1 MLPASYFDGRSARVH
16 VVDLSID
23 GDELIIKGADIE
35 RRIPFVDVNV
45 DERLGHAPRRL
56 RLTDGTFCEVRDL
69 QGLDLLLSSTAHRD
83 GYVDRM
89 QRRLPLVGIALAACV
104 LLIWIGYKVV
114 LPRAAELGA
123 RRLSPAVGKLL
134 SIQTLQT
141 LDGTILQPSE
151 LSPERQGALTSELHN
166 LILPGG
172 GHPAATLLFRKSQQL
187 GANAFTLPDG
197 TIVLL
202 DGLVSSIGDDQHVL
216 AVLAHELGHA
226 QGRHG
231 LQLLLR
237 TSAVGAFWSFYV
249 GDISQLLAAAP
260 AAIVQARYS
269 QDLERQADDYAAT
282 LLLRNG
288 LSPGLLADDLQ
299 QLAHIH
305 PAHSHDSY
313 LASHPPTNERMEHLR
328 ALAALPRT

>member
-1 MLPASYFDGRSARVH
+1 VLPASYFDGRSARVH
-16 VVDLSID
+16 VVDLSIVA
-23 GDELIIKGADIE
+23 DELIIKGADLE
-35 RRIPFVDVNV
+35 RRIPFATVRI
-45 DERLGHAPRRL
+45 DERLGQAPRRL
-56 RLTDGTFCEVRDL
+56 RLPDGTFCEVRDL
-69 QGLDLLLSSTAHRD
+69 QGLDALLCLTSHRD
-83 GYVDRM
+83 GFVDRM
-89 QRRLPLVGIALAACV
+89 QRRLPLALAALIACV
-104 LLIWIGYKVV
+104 ALIAVGYEVV

-141 LDGTILQPSE
+141 LDGTILQPSK
-151 LSPERQGALTSELHN
+151 LSPERQGALMSALHK

-172 GHPAATLLFRKSQQL
+172 GHPPATLLFRKSQQL

-202 DGLVSSIGDDQHVL
+202 DGLVDCVGDDQHVL

-237 TSAVGAFWSFYV
+237 TSAVGAFWSFYI

-260 AAIVQARYS
+260 AAIVQVRYS

-282 LLLRNG
+282 LLLRND

-299 QLAHIH
+299 QLARMH
-305 PAHSHDSY
+305 PQRTRDTY
-313 LASHPPTNERMEHLR
+313 LASHPPTDERMRHLR
-328 ALAALPRT
+328 ALASRPHT